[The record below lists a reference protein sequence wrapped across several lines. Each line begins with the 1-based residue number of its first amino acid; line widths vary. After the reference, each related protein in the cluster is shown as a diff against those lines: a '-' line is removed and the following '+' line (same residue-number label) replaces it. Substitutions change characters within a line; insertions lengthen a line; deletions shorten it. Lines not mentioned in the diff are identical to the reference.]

1 MKLMKKTRKLFLF
14 LILITFLNACSTI
27 SDGFRSQ
34 KKNSID
40 EFMVEK
46 KSPLVMPP
54 DFDELPQPNQN
65 NQDIEEEKESDIKSL
80 ISNNENSSKE
90 TQKSSSQNSNFENSI
105 LEKIKKN

>member
-1 MKLMKKTRKLFLF
+1 MKKIKILLLL
-14 LILITFLNACSTI
+14 LISITFLNACSTI

-54 DFDELPQPNQN
+54 DFDELPLPNQN
-65 NQDIEEEKESDIKSL
+65 NQDPEKEKEADIKSL
-80 ISNNENSSKE
+80 ISNNENSSNN
-90 TQKSSSQNSNFENSI
+90 TQNSSNQNTNFENSI

>member
-1 MKLMKKTRKLFLF
+1 MKKTKILLLF
-14 LILITFLNACSTI
+14 LISIIFLSACGTVSE
-27 SDGFRSQ
+27 GFRSQ

-54 DFDELPQPNQN
+54 DFDDLPLPNQN
-65 NQDIEEEKESDIKSL
+65 NKNLKKEKEADIKSL
-80 ISNNENSSKE
+80 ISNNETSSNN
-90 TQKSSSQNSNFENSI
+90 TQESSSNNTNFENSI

>member
-1 MKLMKKTRKLFLF
+1 MKKTKILLLF
-14 LILITFLNACSTI
+14 LISITFLSACSTI

-54 DFDELPQPNQN
+54 DFDELPLPNQN
-65 NQDIEEEKESDIKSL
+65 NQNPEKEKEADIKSL
-80 ISNNENSSKE
+80 ISNNENTSSN
-90 TQKSSSQNSNFENSI
+90 TQNSSNQNTNFENSI
-105 LEKIKKN
+105 LEKIKNN